1 MGRQDSTKT
10 RVEPVFDELLARD
23 ETGNTWLSELV
34 TLPARPGV
42 VAPVVPPAPLT
53 RWGWGDEEVGL
64 PAPRSLLAWL
74 VRNAALVN
82 EEAHRNTSKSTRE
95 ERDLLLEHDA
105 ATLDKALRL
114 LSREPVSARGWY
126 VLEGVTRPDVYL
138 ESEKVIVVIEG
149 KRTESGPTTDTTWM
163 RIRHQ
168 MLRHLDCAWEC
179 RKGRDVFG
187 FFIVEGD
194 GGGSAVAVP
203 PLWQAR
209 RVR

>member
-95 ERDLLLEHDA
+95 KRDLLLKHDA
-105 ATLDKALRL
+105 ATIDKALRL
-114 LSREPVSARGWY
+114 LSHEQVSARG
-126 VLEGVTRPDVYL
+126 
-138 ESEKVIVVIEG
+138 VV
-149 KRTESGPTTDTTWM
+149 R
-163 RIRHQ
+163 
-168 MLRHLDCAWEC
+168 A
-179 RKGRDVFG
+179 
-187 FFIVEGD
+187 
-194 GGGSAVAVP
+194 
-203 PLWQAR
+203 
-209 RVR
+209 